1 MDGAS
6 FAKLCRDSS
15 LLGGK
20 LNTTAVDI
28 AFSKAKAK
36 VCEHPKLLHMTRC
49 LLVVADLNV
58 ARHPLQLCTRCL
70 TLMLGSCFLSQ
81 SHVWQQ
87 HGNHCLSL
95 NCGVKKNLTSEV
107 LNVQGAR
114 RMSFKEFENALEL
127 LASNK
132 GVSGEQLRQQV
143 AASAGPL
150 CNATQAAAVRL
161 HDDKS
166 TYTGQL

>member
-1 MDGAS
+1 MKWENILA
-6 FAKLCRDSS
+6 
-15 LLGGK
+15 
-20 LNTTAVDI
+20 
-28 AFSKAKAK
+28 
-36 VCEHPKLLHMTRC
+36 
-49 LLVVADLNV
+49 
-58 ARHPLQLCTRCL
+58 
-70 TLMLGSCFLSQ
+70 
-81 SHVWQQ
+81 
-87 HGNHCLSL
+87 
-95 NCGVKKNLTSEV
+95 SEV
-107 LNVQGAR
+107 LSLQGAR

-166 TYTGQL
+166 TYTGQW